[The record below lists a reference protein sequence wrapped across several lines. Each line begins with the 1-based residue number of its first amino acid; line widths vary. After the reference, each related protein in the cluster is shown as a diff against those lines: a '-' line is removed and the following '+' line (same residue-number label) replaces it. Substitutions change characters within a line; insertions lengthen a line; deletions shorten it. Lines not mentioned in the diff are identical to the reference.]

1 MRHWAA
7 LLWAKD
13 KLEAANDAPKP
24 EQKRVKEYV
33 SKMLLT
39 VRFEFRKID
48 DPQNMRWVAI
58 QGREDIAEDFH
69 VMGRTGYQRVME
81 VA

>member
-1 MRHWAA
+1 M
-7 LLWAKD
+7 
-13 KLEAANDAPKP
+13 
-24 EQKRVKEYV
+24 KEYV